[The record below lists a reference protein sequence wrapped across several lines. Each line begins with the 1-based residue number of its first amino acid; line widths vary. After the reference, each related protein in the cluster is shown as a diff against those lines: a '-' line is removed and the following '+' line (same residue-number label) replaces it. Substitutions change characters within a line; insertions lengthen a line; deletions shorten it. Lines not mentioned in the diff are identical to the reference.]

1 MLLRIQSTS
10 KVLSGVP
17 DFSEGVHREIWP
29 FKEDQKERKGKN
41 KTKQKNII
49 HIFILRNHE
58 AKKTVFTSTRLIL
71 MKKTSLT

>member
-29 FKEDQKERKGKN
+29 FKEDQKESKGKKKQN
-41 KTKQKNII
+41 QKTLSIYL
-49 HIFILRNHE
+49 FVETMRLR
-58 AKKTVFTSTRLIL
+58 KLF
-71 MKKTSLT
+71 SLLQDYFY